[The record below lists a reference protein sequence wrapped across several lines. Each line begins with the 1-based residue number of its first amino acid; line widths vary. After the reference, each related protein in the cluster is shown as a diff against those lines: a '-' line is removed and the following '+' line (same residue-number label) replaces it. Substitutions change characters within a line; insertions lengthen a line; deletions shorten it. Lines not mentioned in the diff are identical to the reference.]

1 MDIVKEENSSHD
13 EKSQK
18 TATSEFNF
26 SSHAPSA
33 QAIQN
38 KRAKL
43 NRAKMQTGDV
53 VMSDVLSTELP
64 ADFSKELE
72 KLQSADAHISDPKTT
87 WPRPEAPSLD
97 TKATSLIFQQMEI
110 DEEFV
115 PENGTVIPRLFGVT
129 EEGHSVVCF
138 VKGFFPYFY
147 CPAPDGFKEENI
159 PMVIAE
165 LNRLAQQNGQSSNNP
180 QGLDAVV
187 DIQMCMKEP
196 LFGYHG
202 NVKAPFFRIIVRNP
216 KLVRPMSQMV
226 KRGFNVHGIGHY
238 AGTFFESNLEFTIRF
253 MVDTDIVG
261 ASWIELPAGKY
272 SLRPHSKTFCQY
284 EVDVNYSDLI
294 AHEPVGEWSK
304 VAPLRILSVDIEC
317 AGRAGIFP
325 EAQIDPVIQIASVVT
340 LQGQK
345 TPFIR
350 NVLTLNTCAPIPGVH
365 VMSFDNEADML
376 MQWARFVQTCDPDIV
391 IGYNTTDF
399 DLPYLLDRAEALK
412 AQDFSFLGRV
422 RETVTKVGSAHFSSK
437 AYGTRDSKV
446 VNMEGRVQ
454 FDVLAAMRREYK
466 LRSFSLNAVSAKF
479 LGEQKEDVPYSI
491 ITDLQNEN
499 AETRRRLAV
508 YCLKD
513 AFLPQRLV
521 DKLMFLVNSMEMA
534 RVTGVPFNYLL
545 TRGQQIKVVS
555 QLFRHASRQDLVVPV
570 IESQGGDNQ
579 YEGAT
584 VIEPKRGYY
593 DMPIATLD
601 FASLYPSIMMA
612 HNLCYT
618 TLLNRQTIERF
629 ALVKDVDYVMTPTND
644 CFVKSSKRV
653 GLLPHILKELL
664 SARKQAKTEMKKETD
679 PFRIQVLN
687 GRQLAL
693 KISANSVYG
702 FTGALNGRLPCLQIS
717 ASVTA
722 FGRDMI
728 NETVKEVEKQYT
740 ISNGYQHDATVIY
753 GDTDSVMVKFGVKTL
768 EEAMRLGQEAA
779 EHVTSKFINPIK
791 LEFEKVYFPYL
802 LINKKRYAGLYWT
815 RPEKYDKLDTKGLET
830 VRRDNCQLVPL
841 VLDTCLRMLLID
853 QNVNGAVE
861 YAKNTISDLLQNK
874 VDLSMLVIS
883 KQLSKTDYAAKQAH
897 VELAERMRK
906 RDAGSAPQLGD
917 RVPYVII
924 KGTKDARAYE
934 KAEDPIYVLDNN
946 LPIDTNYYLEHQLTN
961 PLTRIFEPIL
971 GSKVTSLFKGQ
982 HTRTIRVAAPTTGAM
997 ARFMVKTNTCLSC
1010 KTPLKGE
1017 YQHRAVC
1024 KHCEPKL
1031 PEIYIRNMDVM
1042 RELEMRYARLWT
1054 ECQRCQGSVNREVV
1068 CTNRDCPIFYMRK
1081 KSQKD
1086 AEEQAKVMERFDYT
1100 W

>member
-1 MDIVKEENSSHD
+1 MTPSESDCGTSGDSKKRPTDFNVSS
-13 EKSQK
+13 Q
-18 TATSEFNF
+18 
-26 SSHAPSA
+26 APST
-33 QAIQN
+33 QVMQN

-43 NRAKMQTGDV
+43 NKSKMQTGDV
-53 VMSDVLSTELP
+53 VMADAMNTELP
-64 ADFSKELE
+64 EDFSRELE
-72 KLQSADAHISDPKTT
+72 MLEHAEAPVSDPKTT
-87 WPRPEAPSLD
+87 WPRPEAKVLD
-97 TKATSLIFQQMEI
+97 PKTMNLVFQQMEI
-110 DEEFV
+110 DEQQV
-115 PENGTVIPRLFGVT
+115 PGQNTVVARMFGVT
-129 EEGHSVVCF
+129 EQGNSVTCF
-138 VKGFFPYFY
+138 VEGFYPYFY
-147 CPAPDGFKEENI
+147 CPAPAGFDEENI
-159 PMVIAE
+159 PMVVAE
-165 LNRLAQQNGQSSNNP
+165 LNRLAQQNGPSGNQALSM
-180 QGLDAVV
+180 GAVV
-187 DIQMCMKEP
+187 NIEMCMKEP

-202 NVKAPFFRIIVRNP
+202 NVKAPFFKIIVRNP
-216 KLVRPMSQMV
+216 KQVRPVSQIV
-226 KRGFNVHGIGHY
+226 KRGFNVHGVGFY
-238 AGTFFESNLEFTIRF
+238 AGTFYESNLEYIIRF
-253 MVDTDIVG
+253 MVDTGIVG
-261 ASWIELPAGKY
+261 SSWVELPAGKY
-272 SLRPHSKTFCQY
+272 EVLTDNTTFCQY
-284 EVDVNYSDLI
+284 EVRINYRDLV
-294 AHEPVGEWSK
+294 AHDPVGEWSK
-304 VAPLRILSVDIEC
+304 IAPLRVLSVDIEC
-317 AGRAGIFP
+317 AGRAGVFP
-325 EAQIDPVIQIASVVT
+325 EAKVDPVIQIASVVT
-340 LQGQK
+340 VQGQK
-345 TPFIR
+345 MPFIR

-365 VMSFDNEADML
+365 VMSFQDEAEML
-376 MQWARFVQTCDPDIV
+376 VQWAEFVQTCDPDVI

-399 DLPYLLDRAEALK
+399 DLPYLLDRAEALR
-412 AQDFSFLGRV
+412 AHRFPFLSRV
-422 RETVTKVGSAHFSSK
+422 RTAESKVSNARFSSK

-446 VNMEGRVQ
+446 VNIEGRVQ
-454 FDVLAAMRREYK
+454 FDVLVAMRREYK

-491 ITDLQNEN
+491 ITDLQNES

-513 AFLPQRLV
+513 AFLPQRLM
-521 DKLMFLVNSMEMA
+521 DKLMFLINSMEMA

-555 QLFRHASRQDLVVPV
+555 QLFRHSSRQDLVVPV
-570 IESQGGDNQ
+570 IESQGDSEQ
-579 YEGAT
+579 YEGAE
-584 VIEPKRGYY
+584 VIDPIRGYY
-593 DMPIATLD
+593 DLPIATLD

-618 TLLNRQTIERF
+618 TLLNRQTIERLG
-629 ALVKDVDYVMTPTND
+629 LVKDVDYVVTPTND
-644 CFVKSSKRV
+644 CFVKSDKRV

-664 SARKQAKTEMKKETD
+664 SARKQAKTDMKKETD
-679 PFRIQVLN
+679 PFKIQVLN

-728 NETVKEVEKQYT
+728 HKTKDEVEKHYT
-740 ISNGYQHDATVIY
+740 VANGYEHDAKVIY

-768 EEAMRLGQEAA
+768 EESMRMGQEAA
-779 EHVTSKFINPIK
+779 DLITSKFINPIK

-841 VLDTCLRMLLID
+841 VLNTCLRMLLIEH
-853 QNVNGAVE
+853 NVEGAVE
-861 YAKNTISDLLQNK
+861 YTKGIIADLLQNK
-874 VDLSMLVIS
+874 IDLSMLVIT

-924 KGTKDARAYE
+924 KGSKNAKTYE

-961 PLTRIFEPIL
+961 PLMRIFEPIL
-971 GSKVTSLFKGQ
+971 GSKVSSLFKGQ
-982 HTRTIRVAAPTTGAM
+982 HTRTIHVAAPTTGAM
-997 ARFMVKTNTCLSC
+997 ARFMVKTNSCLSC
-1010 KTPLKGE
+1010 KTPLRGE

-1031 PEIYIRNMDVM
+1031 PEIYMRNMDVM

-1054 ECQRCQGSVNREVV
+1054 ECQRCQGSINREVV
-1068 CTNRDCPIFYMRK
+1068 CNNQDCPIFYMRK

-1086 AEEQAKVMERFDYT
+1086 AEDQTKIMERFDYS